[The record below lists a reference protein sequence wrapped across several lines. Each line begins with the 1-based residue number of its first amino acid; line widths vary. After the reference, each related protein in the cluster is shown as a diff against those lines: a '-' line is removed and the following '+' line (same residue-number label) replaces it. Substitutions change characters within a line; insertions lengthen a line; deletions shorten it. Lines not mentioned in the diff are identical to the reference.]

1 MTVAASVWEIDDE
14 SKGTY
19 HARLASGT
27 VPGCTTETNMMLA
40 VKNDYNDKAI
50 AKAYSKI
57 TQCNPAQDMLELIAV
72 GQPEVDIQINYI
84 GWKKS

>member
-1 MTVAASVWEIDDE
+1 MTIAASAWEVYAATQ
-14 SKGTY
+14 GTY
-19 HARLASGT
+19 HARLAPGT
-27 VPGCTTETNMMLA
+27 VPGCTTETNMMIA

-57 TQCNPAQDMLELIAV
+57 TQCNSEQDTIELIAV

-84 GWKKS
+84 GWNRS